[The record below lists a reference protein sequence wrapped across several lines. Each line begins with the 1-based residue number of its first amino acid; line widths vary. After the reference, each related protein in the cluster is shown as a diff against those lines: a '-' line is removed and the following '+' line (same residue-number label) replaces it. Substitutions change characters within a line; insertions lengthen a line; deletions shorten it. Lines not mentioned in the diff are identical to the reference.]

1 MKKTNGLEEVNET
14 KLMNMAGGS
23 GEVQPHTWTPT
34 TVTIPISVWGCPTT
48 TCASIVESCA

>member
-1 MKKTNGLEEVNET
+1 MKKSNGLEEVNET